1 MTLAKHNVKE
11 EVGKK
16 LGEYRPLQLMA
27 EGPFGAVWS
36 GENDAGEPRAL
47 KILPAADDPSTRLEI
62 RAIQL
67 IAKLDHHNLLLPEKV
82 FSVDKFFVVAMPMA
96 DGSLQD
102 YFEAYLSERGTGID
116 PVELC
121 QLLTQ
126 AALGLD
132 FLNVQKHHLGSWPS
146 GIQHCNVK
154 PTNLLLFGDKI
165 KVTDFNIASPT
176 ARAVQFGQRINVPAY
191 TAPEVFHGRLS
202 NQTDQYSLAATYV
215 YLRGG
220 RPPFSTVPEPG
231 QLPYLRPAPDLSMLT
246 AKERPI
252 IAKAL
257 ASAPP
262 ERWKTCG
269 ELLAKLSEA
278 VRG

>member
-1 MTLAKHNVKE
+1 MSVANHAKV
-11 EVGKK
+11 EVGQP
-16 LGEYRPLQLMA
+16 LGDYRPLQLVA
-27 EGPFGAVWS
+27 QNAFGSVWAGANS
-36 GENDAGEPRAL
+36 AGEARAL
-47 KILPAADDPSTRLEI
+47 KILPCADDPATRLEI

-67 IAKLDHHNLLLPEKV
+67 IAKLDHQHLLLPEKV
-82 FSVDKFFVVAMPMA
+82 FSVGKCFVVAMAMA

-102 YFEAYLSERGTGID
+102 YFEAYQSERGTGIE
-116 PVELC
+116 PRELC

-146 GIQHCNVK
+146 GIQHCNIK
-154 PTNLLLFGDKI
+154 PSNLLLFGDKV

-231 QLPYLRPAPDLSMLT
+231 QMPYLRQAPDLTMLT
-246 AKERPI
+246 PKERPI
-252 IAKAL
+252 VAKAL

-269 ELLAKLSEA
+269 ELIAQLTDA